1 MLRSAEE
8 SAEANIVSTVER
20 LPDMGWLAPR
30 WPGALKRFACTSAF
44 VASAVSGA
52 DAPAPAVFAGAA
64 SEGAAQERM
73 AKRQVA
79 GHEMPRLRLARVD
92 IETLGAARKAAA
104 HGKPAAVR
112 LNLFE
117 DAEFEWTAVRE
128 AATAGGYSL
137 SGPLVGVESGTATL
151 VANGGIVVGSAW
163 TPEAEYRIRTV
174 GGAQVVERVD
184 RSPRPACDGTF
195 EVGAA
200 LPNGAAARVSSADAP
215 ADDGSE
221 IDVLVLYT
229 PQARRW
235 AGGHRAVL
243 TDIDHDVAWTNEA
256 LAVSDAALR
265 VRLVAAVEAD
275 YDELDVASDIERL
288 SVPGD
293 GYLDEVHGLRD
304 RHAADVVLL
313 KRTEGGAALGLGS
326 LADLA
331 DAGRAAKG
339 AFAVVDVGR
348 PRVFAHELVHVMGLF
363 HDRADH
369 NTNEPFP
376 YSHGYVLPGLP
387 YSTIMASAELP
398 RFSNPRQRFLG
409 VPLGVHG
416 DEPSWS
422 VDGPADAAR
431 SLNETRRFVAGY
443 RHSATRCRYRLSAPA
458 TEVPAAGGS
467 YTLRVE
473 AASSCAWEARAVD
486 GFTTVASGTRGVGA
500 GAVEYRVSANEGWE
514 REAALAVAGRMVVAV
529 QSGTRPAKP
538 ACERS
543 TAVREALEAEL
554 GSACADISAAALR
567 GISKLRLRDVQPG
580 DLDGLSNLA
589 RLELQ
594 PPPGWTLQAGALDG
608 LAGLQKL
615 DVFGWNV
622 LLQPGSFRGLPNLHY
637 LDVLSNR
644 FDGEAALPPLRLG
657 VFDGMPR
664 LRHLRLIDASRP
676 AIEPGLFEGLSE
688 LNELFVG
695 GGRLVRLPAG
705 MFRGLP
711 NLRRLEV
718 DMSLG
723 SSPVTM
729 EAGVFEGLAN
739 LEELRLN
746 SLAAVPPGAFAG
758 LSKLQQLWLQR
769 NAFTSLPAG
778 VFDGLSSLW
787 ILRLDNAHA
796 RYAHSPH
803 RHELSTLP
811 PGLFAGLPRSL
822 SWLDLTDAGLRELRP
837 GAFRD
842 LEGLGYLH
850 LGNNR
855 LTELAPGTFDGVRL
869 FELFLGGN
877 RLASLPAGLFE
888 GQPGLQRVDLSH
900 NQLAALP
907 SGLFV
912 GAGTWGRGTSVALH
926 GNPGAPFRLALEPV
940 VASAAWRRPVRIAV
954 RVAEGAPFS
963 LDVALEV
970 AGGRLEADVATI
982 PHTTPRS
989 GTIAVSPA
997 GTGPLVVRV
1006 AGIPEVPGADCAAVL
1021 DSGRPCGPP
1030 YPGNSGQHYTGIQL
1044 AAGGPLVL
1052 NGIAPIPEFDEP
1064 IEVELSNVFLEFD
1077 GSDAT
1082 TFAVRVS
1089 DPAVATAEIAGAV
1102 LRVAPAGSG
1111 EATVTVTARAA
1122 DGRTATRTFT
1132 VAISLSQADQDRT
1145 PAPPFLRGWRLWLLD
1160 DDAP

>member
-1 MLRSAEE
+1 
-8 SAEANIVSTVER
+8 
-20 LPDMGWLAPR
+20 
-30 WPGALKRFACTSAF
+30 
-44 VASAVSGA
+44 
-52 DAPAPAVFAGAA
+52 
-64 SEGAAQERM
+64 M
-73 AKRQVA
+73 AKRHVA
-79 GHEMPRLRLARVD
+79 DHEMRLRLAQVD
-92 IETLGAARKAAA
+92 FETLGAAREAAA
-104 HGKPAAVR
+104 RGRPAAVR

-117 DAEFEWTAVRE
+117 DAEFEWMALRE
-128 AATAGGYSL
+128 AATAGGYAL

-151 VANGGIVVGSAW
+151 VANGGMVVGSAW

-200 LPNGAAARVSSADAP
+200 LLNGAAVRVSSADAP

-221 IDVLVLYT
+221 IDVLVVYT

-243 TDIDHDVAWTNEA
+243 ADIDHDVAWTNEA

-331 DAGRAAKG
+331 DAERAAKG

-348 PRVFAHELVHVMGLF
+348 PSVFAHELGHVMGLF
-363 HDRADH
+363 HHRADH

-376 YSHGYVLPGLP
+376 YSHGYVLPGLS
-387 YSTIMASAELP
+387 YSTIMAFAELP

-443 RHSATRCRYRLSAPA
+443 RRSATRCRYQLSAPA
-458 TEVPAAGGS
+458 AEVPAAGGS

-473 AASSCAWEARAVD
+473 AASGCAWEARAVD

-514 REAALAVAGRMVVAV
+514 REVALAVAGRMVVAV
-529 QSGTRPAKP
+529 QPGTRPAKP

-543 TAVREALEAEL
+543 AAVREALEAEL
-554 GSACADISAAALR
+554 GSACVDIAAADLR

-580 DLDGLSNLA
+580 DLDGLSNLT
-589 RLELQ
+589 RLELR
-594 PPPGWTLQAGALDG
+594 PRPGWTLQAGALDG

-637 LDVLSNR
+637 LVVLSNR

-664 LRHLRLIDASRP
+664 LRHLRLIDASRA
-676 AIEPGLFEGLSE
+676 AIEPGLFAGLSE

-695 GGRLVRLPAG
+695 GGRLAHLGAG

-729 EAGVFEGLAN
+729 EAGVFDGLAN
-739 LEELRLN
+739 LEELQLN

-758 LSKLQQLWLQR
+758 LSKLWKLGLHR
-769 NAFTSLPAG
+769 NAFTSLQAG
-778 VFDGLSSLW
+778 VFAGLPSLW
-787 ILRLDNAHA
+787 ALHLDNAHTW
-796 RYAHSPH
+796 YAHSPH

-811 PGLFAGLPRSL
+811 PGLFAGLSL
-822 SWLDLTDAGLRELRP
+822 GLLDLTDVGLRELRP

-842 LEGLGYLH
+842 LEALSYLH
-850 LGNNR
+850 LGDNR
-855 LTELAPGTFDGVRL
+855 LAELSPETFDGVRL
-869 FELFLGGN
+869 AELYLGGN

-888 GQPGLQRVDLSH
+888 DQPRLERVDLSH

-907 SGLFV
+907 SGLFS
-912 GAGTWGRGTSVALH
+912 GTGTWGRGTSMALH

-970 AGGRLEADVATI
+970 AGGRLEANVATI
-982 PHTTPRS
+982 PHTTPHS

-1030 YPGNSGQHYTGIQL
+1030 YPDNSGQHYTGIQL

-1102 LRVAPAGSG
+1102 LRVTPAGSG

-1122 DGRTATRTFT
+1122 DGRTATRTFA